1 MKLIDVL
8 LENIDLSSAVP
19 EDTSYKDFAKAVAKL
34 LKEDYGSHNIE
45 PFMKAL
51 HAELGLDEVVTEQK
65 EMTLGDLELGVN
77 LEKGSTLPIPNSDA
91 RSVIN
96 NQQDLDRYVERHGA
110 DTPIVYQEA
119 WEGAGFKRYEIPAYT
134 DGIEKA
140 VDTKAAG
147 IKKFGT
153 SA

>member
-1 MKLIDVL
+1 MKLINIL
-8 LENIDLSSAVP
+8 LE
-19 EDTSYKDFAKAVAKL
+19 EK
-34 LKEDYGSHNIE
+34 G
-45 PFMKAL
+45 
-51 HAELGLDEVVTEQK
+51 
-65 EMTLGDLELGVN
+65 MTLGDLELGVN
-77 LEKGSTLPIPNSDA
+77 FKKGSTLPIPNSDA

-96 NQQDLDRYVERHGA
+96 NQQDLDRYIEQHGA
-110 DTPIVYQEA
+110 DTPIVYQDA
-119 WEGAGFKRYEIPAYT
+119 WKGASFKRYEIPAYI